1 LDVNLLS
8 TSLVFASVLINIRS
22 DIKSYLLYLSEHG
35 LGTWWRCSCPSTT
48 WSSPSRSRRL
58 VADGGERR
66 GDRGRSGIWLQ
77 VMAVSPRDSS
87 NHREEQTDVVAAPR
101 SELAAPKDP
110 AFFWRTTAW
119 HLGCC
124 AMLPAEGERSRRR
137 RCEIRAKAS
146 AMGSE
151 LRLLGDHG

>member
-1 LDVNLLS
+1 MLS
-8 TSLVFASVLINIRS
+8 TPLVFASILINIRS

-35 LGTWWRCSCPSTT
+35 LGTWWRCSCPSATR
-48 WSSPSRSRRL
+48 SSPSRSRWL

-66 GDRGRSGIWLQ
+66 GDRGRSRIWLR

-87 NHREEQTDVVAAPR
+87 NRREEQTDVVAAPR

-110 AFFWRTTAW
+110 ALFWRTTTC

-124 AMLPAEGERSRRR
+124 AMLPAKGERNRRR
-137 RCEIRAKAS
+137 RCEIRARAS
-146 AMGSE
+146 AVGSE
-151 LRLLGDHG
+151 LWFLGDRG